1 MIWTIIG
8 AAIMAGAL
16 IGVAF
21 VAHAYFEAGESGR
34 RRDPDGYP
42 ILRDYHAERCPCD
55 RCIWVM
61 RGTIDRLERE
71 LGIGEYEGRE
81 SADESKGVIGATVKV
96 GEMDLSRLTSESV
109 TADRLFPPKMTD
121 E

>member
-8 AAIMAGAL
+8 AAIMFFAL

-21 VAHAYFEAGESGR
+21 AANAYYDAPLSGR
-34 RRDPDGYP
+34 WRGPDGYP

-71 LGIGEYEGRE
+71 LGIGEYEG
-81 SADESKGVIGATVKV
+81 
-96 GEMDLSRLTSESV
+96 
-109 TADRLFPPKMTD
+109 
-121 E
+121 